1 MQTAQKQILDS
12 FNETVLVIENKGK
25 EARGKVRRHIHVE
38 IIVKVS
44 TKLKPIIIIFHI
56 NNSMY
61 QRKQW
66 AISINSS
73 S

>member
-25 EARGKVRRHIHVE
+25 EARGKVCRHMHVE

-44 TKLKPIIIIFHI
+44 TKLEPIVIIFHI
-56 NNSMY
+56 NY
-61 QRKQW
+61 
-66 AISINSS
+66 SIC
-73 S
+73 